1 MSNCYMVA
9 GTTGLVH
16 VDPPQLK
23 NCIRDNGDGT
33 VTVRLFENQA
43 VQRQN
48 AAEQEPAQGELEEDM
63 GGFEMVDEDEIE
75 RYELRPVY
83 VKVTKEIPRIAGMD
97 ALSAGA
103 LWMQMIEFVRD
114 FRTVSFTDLKK
125 YNNQ

>member
-1 MSNCYMVA
+1 MVA

-16 VDPPQLK
+16 VDPQQLK

-63 GGFEMVDEDEIE
+63 GGCEMVDEDEIE